1 MNMFLLFHLS
11 YRPSDLLSGTAALR
25 AAPVS
30 RLIVR
35 GKFI

>member
-25 AAPVS
+25 AAPALSVNS
-30 RLIVR
+30 
-35 GKFI
+35 